1 MGIKNKDNEVP
12 AVDETTQD
20 AGDAGAA
27 VVDVADMTVEQ
38 FREQYPDFANWIAE
52 TTAADVAK
60 LTVEQFRKSYP
71 ELYGRIA
78 DAAAKEAQS
87 AAKAKLNKKGFV
99 LDRNDPFAEGAV
111 RDYNRLK
118 KADERVPFVLD
129 LTDRTTP
136 EILEKYIVRAAGGG
150 DSKRAAAAGD
160 ALKKIGKK
168 AK

>member
-1 MGIKNKDNEVP
+1 MAKDDKIPEPQKGEDVM
-12 AVDETTQD
+12 
-20 AGDAGAA
+20 
-27 VVDVADMTVEQ
+27 VDVSDMTVEQ

-52 TTAADVAK
+52 TAAADVAK

-99 LDRNDPFAEGAV
+99 LDRNDPFAEGAM

-129 LTDRTTP
+129 LTDKTTP

-150 DSKRAAAAGD
+150 DNKRAGAAAD
-160 ALKKIGKK
+160 TLKKIGKK